1 MYIDSALL
9 YIRRF
14 IEYATDDN
22 GLNLDQNLSDPCVFY
37 EKNEVGK
44 TTAIVVAYVD
54 GCLIASEPDA
64 VDQFK
69 FDLKR
74 EFGVDEYGQLY
85 KLLGVRYRWETE
97 DEVLIVIQNMAD
109 EANEIIK
116 AYDDVR
122 GEIKRTFKTPE
133 KHTLCIKCKWWRD

>member
-64 VDQFK
+64 VD
-69 FDLKR
+69 
-74 EFGVDEYGQLY
+74 
-85 KLLGVRYRWETE
+85 
-97 DEVLIVIQNMAD
+97 
-109 EANEIIK
+109 
-116 AYDDVR
+116 
-122 GEIKRTFKTPE
+122 
-133 KHTLCIKCKWWRD
+133 